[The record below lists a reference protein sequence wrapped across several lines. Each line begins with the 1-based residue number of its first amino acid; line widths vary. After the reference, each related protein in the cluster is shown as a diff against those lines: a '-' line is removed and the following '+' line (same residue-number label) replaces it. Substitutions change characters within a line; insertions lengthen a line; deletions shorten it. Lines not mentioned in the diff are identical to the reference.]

1 MRQEKRG
8 EKRQGEVRRGRWMR
22 KERRVDK
29 IREYEKGD
37 KMRSERE
44 TGWENEEEWKEEN
57 R

>member
-1 MRQEKRG
+1 MRQ
-8 EKRQGEVRRGRWMR
+8 GRWMR

-29 IREYEKGD
+29 TREYEKGD

-44 TGWENEEEWKEEN
+44 TGWDNQEEWKEEN